1 MLEIKLTIKNKL
13 GLHARPSALLAKT
26 AGLFRSS
33 ITLTSG
39 KRTVDAKSI
48 LGLMTMALPCGTELT
63 LSVDGPDEKLLR
75 KASSNSLKAA
85 LVKKISD
92 GGADYGY

>member
-48 LGLMTMALPCGTELT
+48 LGLMTIPCGTELT
-63 LSVDGPDEKLLR
+63 LSVDGPDEK
-75 KASSNSLKAA
+75 AA
-85 LVKKISD
+85 AQSISELFESRFGEED
-92 GGADYGY
+92 

>member
-1 MLEIKLTIKNKL
+1 
-13 GLHARPSALLAKT
+13 
-26 AGLFRSS
+26 
-33 ITLTSG
+33 
-39 KRTVDAKSI
+39 
-48 LGLMTMALPCGTELT
+48 MTMALPCGTELT

>member
-26 AGLFRSS
+26 AGLFRSA
-33 ITLTSG
+33 ITLTCG

-48 LGLMTMALPCGTELT
+48 LEMCIRDSSPLT
-63 LSVDGPDEKLLR
+63 GPTKKLLR
-75 KASSNSLKAA
+75 KASANSLKTA

>member
-13 GLHARPSALLAKT
+13 GLHARPSAPLAKT

-63 LSVDGPDEKLLR
+63 LSVDGPDEK
-75 KASSNSLKAA
+75 AA
-85 LVKKISD
+85 AQSIIELFESRFGEED
-92 GGADYGY
+92 

>member
-26 AGLFRSS
+26 AGLFRSA
-33 ITLTSG
+33 ITLTCG

-48 LGLMTMALPCGTELT
+48 LGLMTMAFPCGTELT
-63 LSVDGPDEKLLR
+63 LSVDGPDEKAAAQSISELFET
-75 KASSNSLKAA
+75 A